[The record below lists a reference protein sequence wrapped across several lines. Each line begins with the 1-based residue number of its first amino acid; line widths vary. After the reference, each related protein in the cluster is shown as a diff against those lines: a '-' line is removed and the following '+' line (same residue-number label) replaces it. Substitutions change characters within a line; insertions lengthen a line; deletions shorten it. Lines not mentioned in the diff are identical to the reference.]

1 MIYITDSIFR
11 LLSRFLLSLE
21 KILGWDYEKASVYIC
36 IYLWPVLL
44 CCTTIPI
51 VWKCII
57 AIKAMKCLLLHS
69 VLLVYC
75 LVYPCVTIKIWRHY
89 NQPTIVEKYDKCYN
103 DLITLSE
110 KWRISYELVNLLL
123 FVGLFIILTT
133 INICIYVLI

>member
-1 MIYITDSIFR
+1 M
-11 LLSRFLLSLE
+11 
-21 KILGWDYEKASVYIC
+21 
-36 IYLWPVLL
+36 
-44 CCTTIPI
+44 
-51 VWKCII
+51 
-57 AIKAMKCLLLHS
+57 HS

-123 FVGLFIILTT
+123 FVVLFIILTT